1 MDNFN
6 LKEYLAD
13 NPLLQELAME
23 RSQIYLMMR
32 TYLDKFQEFDAMAG
46 TTTSDFLAQQ
56 LTSDFKNFSFIE
68 DPKEVSKVVMNM
80 EDEFLEL
87 FTLLGKYFDYREM
100 SAEEVLTD
108 FVNYLRYTPL

>member
-32 TYLDKFQEFDAMAG
+32 TYLDKFEEYDAMG
-46 TTTSDFLAQQ
+46 WY
-56 LTSDFKNFSFIE
+56 
-68 DPKEVSKVVMNM
+68 
-80 EDEFLEL
+80 
-87 FTLLGKYFDYREM
+87 LL
-100 SAEEVLTD
+100 
-108 FVNYLRYTPL
+108 PLIS